1 MSSQFERYPT
11 PALADYEASPKDE
24 TIGDFYDTKR
34 TRRNFMVIGAAASSL
49 LVLGLETDTQLAK
62 EHYRSHDLAIEMVKQ
77 SIDTEHAHH
86 ATIFIPP
93 FNFLSA
99 EPFAAAVQDT
109 VAQYGS
115 VAALTHDGEGF
126 SVDDCEVK
134 IREFIET
141 NDLKTLT
148 LAGSSVGGLIATVL
162 ATRIPEVNHLT
173 IDSGPA
179 NVGNIKDLP
188 DFLPVKLSAALDKM
202 EMTGGPILRTGF
214 EFAKRMSDGDK
225 SLQQCLAEA
234 TAGMR
239 PNECPNGVDIDL
251 FLFLW
256 THDAL
261 TQKERLTHPIDIDY
275 LGASKP
281 ARDTLVDQT
290 AAAADYQELAQ
301 SIGGNFS
308 MHTSVETG
316 HSDIPHHAQ
325 AFGRMFDDAF
335 MLRETRLELQ
345 KLGNRP
351 KRFSKY

>member
-1 MSSQFERYPT
+1 MSYERYPT
-11 PALADYEASPKDE
+11 PTPADYKGSPDKQ
-24 TIGDFYDTKR
+24 TIDGFYDTKR
-34 TRRNFMVIGAAASSL
+34 TRRNFMVIGAAATSL
-49 LVLGLETDTQLAK
+49 LFLGLEKDTELAR
-62 EHYRSHDLAIEMVKQ
+62 ERYRGHDLEIKMIKQ

-86 ATIFIPP
+86 GTIFIPP

-99 EPFAAAVQDT
+99 DPFAEAVQDT
-109 VAQYGS
+109 VAQYGN

-126 SVDDCEVK
+126 SIDGCEAK
-134 IREFIET
+134 IREFVKSH
-141 NDLKTLT
+141 DLKTLA
-148 LAGSSVGGLIATVL
+148 LAGSSVGGLISTVL
-162 ATRIPEVNHLT
+162 APRIPEVNHLV

-202 EMTGGPILRTGF
+202 ELTGGPVVRSTF
-214 EFAKRMSDGDK
+214 EFIKRMQDGDK
-225 SLQQCLAEA
+225 TLQQCLEEA

-261 TQKERLTHPIDIDY
+261 AQEERFSHAVDIDY
-275 LGASKP
+275 LGASHP
-281 ARDTLVDQT
+281 ARDTLVDQPD
-290 AAAADYQELAQ
+290 ASADYQELAR

-308 MHTSVETG
+308 KHTSVETG
-316 HSDIPHHAQ
+316 HSDIPHHPE

-335 MLRETRLELQ
+335 MLREARLDLQ

-351 KRFSKY
+351 KRFSKF